1 MSAAAPQAAAP
12 TVSAS
17 RELAAP
23 IAPMIVA
30 PIGVLPTNAVDQR
43 AVIRPRMS
51 GRAASCTVLFPGVR
65 NVMLAK
71 PTTVS
76 SATAARIIRG
86 TPVFGWRV
94 Q

>member
-1 MSAAAPQAAAP
+1 
-12 TVSAS
+12 
-17 RELAAP
+17 
-23 IAPMIVA
+23 MIVA
-30 PIGVLPTNAVDQR
+30 PIGVLPMNAVDHR

-51 GRAASCTVLFPGVR
+51 GRAASWTVLFPVVR

-71 PTTVS
+71 PTTAS
-76 SATAARIIRG
+76 SATAATVWVVRAVANIAAAYTSAARIILG